1 MLLSDIQQ
9 NIANSRKMFALLIDP
24 DKQNEAD
31 LLRLTEKINSP
42 TGPDIVLVGGSL
54 LFSNID
60 ETVATLKRNT
70 QKPVVLFPG
79 SAMQVSDKADGI
91 LLLSLISGRN
101 PEFLIGQH
109 VLAAPALA
117 KSGIE
122 VLPTGYML
130 IGEENYTSVRYISNT
145 NPIPYNKTDIAV
157 ATALAGQML
166 GLKMLYLEG
175 GSGAAKPVSANM
187 IEAVR
192 RAVNL
197 PLIVG
202 GGLRSVADVET
213 ALKAGADIVVVGT
226 SIESNYALVDEIG
239 RTVAGFGK

>member
-9 NIANSRKMFALLIDP
+9 NIANGRKMFALLIDP
-24 DKQNEAD
+24 DKQNGAD

-122 VLPTGYML
+122 ILPTGYML

-192 RAVNL
+192 RAVSL

-202 GGLRSVADVET
+202 GGLRSAADVT
-213 ALKAGADIVVVGT
+213 TVLKSGADIVVVGT

-239 RTVAGFGK
+239 RAVAGFGK

>member
-9 NIANSRKMFALLIDP
+9 NITNGRKMFALLVDP

-42 TGPDIVLVGGSL
+42 NGPDIVLVGGSL
-54 LFSNID
+54 LFGNID
-60 ETVATLKRNT
+60 DTVATLKRNT

-79 SAMQVSDKADGI
+79 SAMQVTDKADGI

-122 VLPTGYML
+122 ILPTGYML

-145 NPIPYNKTDIAV
+145 NPIPYNKIDIAV

-175 GSGAAKPVSANM
+175 GSGAAKPVSTNM
-187 IEAVR
+187 IESVR
-192 RAVNL
+192 RAVSL

-202 GGLRSVADVET
+202 GGLRSAADVET

-239 RTVAGFGK
+239 RLF